1 MITIMRNRLFD
12 IFSQGDS
19 VTLAAGAALF
29 GRGDA
34 VGFTF
39 LVHTGRV
46 ALQRVTPSGGIL
58 FLHQANV
65 GEIVAEA
72 SLYSPV
78 CHCDAVALGPAT
90 VLRLPKSRF
99 LAALDADTAL
109 SREWAAHLAH
119 SVQAARMRAEIR
131 GLKTVAERLDAW
143 LAAGNTIPQHGHFQ
157 DLAAELGVS
166 REALYRER
174 ARRERTSGSSRNSP
188 ASE

>member
-1 MITIMRNRLFD
+1 MITIMQERLFE

-19 VTLAAGAALF
+19 IARADGDALF
-29 GRGDA
+29 NRGDA
-34 VGFTF
+34 VGFVF
-39 LVHTGRV
+39 LVQTGRV
-46 ALQRVTPSGGIL
+46 ALQRVTPAGATL
-58 FLHQANV
+58 FLHQARA

-99 LAALDADTAL
+99 LGALDADADL

-131 GLKTVAERLDAW
+131 GLRTVSERLDTW
-143 LAAGNTIPQHGHFQ
+143 LAAGHAIPPKGQYQ
-157 DLAAELGVS
+157 DLAAELGVT
-166 REALYRER
+166 REALYREL
-174 ARRERTSGSSRNSP
+174 ARRGGTLDRGAP
-188 ASE
+188 AP